1 MSYLPEDRLIGRRL
15 ALRPSGGRRSEPANP
30 LIFVAEDI
38 LAAFEF
44 GRRLV
49 TGALAAALRWRR
61 INRTID
67 ELSRLDDHVL
77 KDIGVSRAEIV
88 GLAHSI
94 EERRRHL
101 RPYWDR

>member
-1 MSYLPEDRLIGRRL
+1 MSYLPEDRLIGRRF

-61 INRTID
+61 INPR
-67 ELSRLDDHVL
+67 ERFWLPKWWSGPSRLN
-77 KDIGVSRAEIV
+77 GSTPAP
-88 GLAHSI
+88 
-94 EERRRHL
+94 L
-101 RPYWDR
+101 RP